1 MAVGPAHHP
10 DLAPVAGVRLGAAAA
25 GLHQPD
31 RLDLAALLL
40 EPGART
46 AALFTRNSLQ
56 AAPVHLAR
64 EHLEQANPRLL
75 LINSGVANAATG
87 GPGLEAA
94 RAACRAAAEVAGVTA
109 SEAVPF
115 STGVIGEPLPLAE
128 LEAGLPACL
137 DGPRGDPQ
145 SWWRAAEA
153 IRTTDTRPKAAS
165 RTVGLDGERVAV
177 TGIAKGSGMIHPDMA
192 TLLAFVSTDAA
203 VAEEPLRALLRAAT
217 EQSFHRIS
225 VDGETSTNDAV
236 TLSATGKAGAA
247 PIETVTDPRFRE
259 LAAAVEGVLQDLA
272 RAVVTDGE
280 GATRLLTIRV
290 QGAADGQEAD
300 RVAEG
305 IARSPL
311 VKTAAFAGDPN
322 WGRILSAAGA
332 ALTGDVAW
340 ERVDLYLGE
349 ALAVRGGAV
358 DPDYTEAA
366 GSEAMAADEVP
377 ITLELGRGIAASW
390 MWTCDLSHEYVTIN
404 AEYRS

>member
-1 MAVGPAHHP
+1 MGPAPHP
-10 DLAPVAGVRLGAAAA
+10 DLAPVSGARLGVAAA
-25 GLHQPD
+25 GLRQSD

-46 AALFTRNSLQ
+46 AALFTRNRLQ

-64 EHLEQANPRLL
+64 EHLEQAQPRLV

-109 SEAVPF
+109 SEVVPF

-128 LEAGLPACL
+128 LEAALPACM
-137 DGPRGDPQ
+137 DEPRGNPQ
-145 SWWRAAEA
+145 AWWRAAEA
-153 IRTTDTRPKAAS
+153 IQTTDTRPKAAS
-165 RTVGLDGERVAV
+165 RTVELDGESCAV
-177 TGIAKGSGMIHPDMA
+177 TGIAKGSGMIHPNMA
-192 TLLAFVSTDAA
+192 TMLAFVATDAP

-217 EQSFHRIS
+217 EESFHRIS

-236 TLSATGKAGAA
+236 TLSATGKTGAS

-290 QGAADGQEAD
+290 HGAAGGQEAD

-340 ERVDLYLGE
+340 ERVDLYLGQ
-349 ALAVRGGAV
+349 ARAVRGGVV

-366 GSEAMAADEVP
+366 GVEAMAADEVP